1 MPQPKIQ
8 QQSTRLSNTARGL
21 IVQRTFCHL
30 PRSPLHQVVL
40 SLSLSVYLSRS
51 EYLWVD
57 NCVGLISVFTE
68 LYTYTLC
75 TFLSAEGVRIGHG
88 AITLAAGD
96 VKGKK
101 S

>member
-40 SLSLSVYLSRS
+40 SLSLSRS
-51 EYLWVD
+51 EYLRVD